1 MFVLI
6 KYFLFL
12 SVALVLWGCAFVN
25 QNKSYVD
32 TNQTGKVTAYAEI
45 TSLQPESIIKTTK
58 GANELDLETPLR
70 CYVNW
75 ETQEMI
81 STIPYNVNA
90 FHLTRNGRNDPLPK
104 FEVNGYSFG
113 TMPAQTAFKKL
124 LKEAGIKVSAKN
136 GPYTSISAEN
146 LRGDLSGVLSML
158 ANAGE
163 VYYSYNADR
172 KQITLDRK
180 ANFSL
185 FVPHSRMMMLGLLDV
200 LRGAGITDMT
210 VDWQDYSI
218 TLNADYE
225 LVNKIQNLIKYFTD
239 NPVLITFDVSV
250 LRLYPYNGQDV
261 KWQELL
267 KNFEFGTIK
276 TTKTGVIGRVLTS
289 SNELNI
295 EHLQQFLSQQAKVE
309 VVSQGKFVT
318 PEQWFSRFDVGKCG
332 QRNVAE
338 ADLSILAKT
347 SLEKEG
353 GRIFAEITLE
363 TTGGE
368 VTKFNMRSRLGEN
381 FVIFGIPNRI
391 FNDGQAHSETVVFM
405 VPRIIRTM
413 KTLKPIK
420 NNL

>member
-1 MFVLI
+1 MYTFLKYCSFLCIGLGVL
-6 KYFLFL
+6 
-12 SVALVLWGCAFVN
+12 GCTFVN
-25 QNKSYVD
+25 QSDEYKPPVVVAN
-32 TNQTGKVTAYAEI
+32 AEI
-45 TSLQPESIIKTTK
+45 IPPQPENMIKTTK

-70 CYVNW
+70 CSVNW

-81 STIPYNVNA
+81 STIPYNVKA
-90 FHLTRNGRNDPLPK
+90 FSLVRNGRNDPLPK
-104 FEVNGYSFG
+104 FDVNGYSFG
-113 TMPAQTAFKKL
+113 SMPAQTAFKQL
-124 LKEAGIKVSAKN
+124 LKEANIKVISKN
-136 GPYTSISAEN
+136 GPFTSISAEN
-146 LRGDLSGVLSML
+146 LKGDLTGVMSML

-185 FVPHSRMMMLGLLDV
+185 FIPHSRMIMLGLLDV

-239 NPVLITFDVSV
+239 NPVLVTFDVSV

-276 TTKTGVIGRVLTS
+276 TTKTGVIGRVLTA
-289 SNELNI
+289 SNDLNM
-295 EHLQQFLSQQAKVE
+295 EHLQQFLSQQARVE
-309 VVSQGKFVT
+309 IISQGKFVT
-318 PEQWFSRFDVGKCG
+318 PEQWYSRFDVGKCG
-332 QRNVAE
+332 QRSSAE
-338 ADLSILAKT
+338 ADLSILART
-347 SLEKEG
+347 SLEKENN
-353 GRIFAEITLE
+353 RIFAEITLE

-368 VTKFNMRSRLGEN
+368 ITKFNMRSRLGEN
-381 FVIFGIPNRI
+381 FIIFGIPNRI
-391 FNDGQAHSETVVFM
+391 FSDGKAHSETVVFM
-405 VPRIIRTM
+405 VPRIIRTL